1 MAVIRTMLSVVA
13 LYQFVRIVA
22 AVKVR
27 GYQHAGEAPPGAHGF
42 GNLARSASATFGWT
56 KAVTS
61 PP

>member
-1 MAVIRTMLSVVA
+1 MAVIGTMMSVAA
-13 LYQFVRIVA
+13 LYQSVRIAA

-27 GYQHAGEAPPGAHGF
+27 GYQPVGPPGAHGF
-42 GNLARSASATFGWT
+42 GNLARSASATPGWT

>member
-1 MAVIRTMLSVVA
+1 MAVIRTMLSVAA
-13 LYQFVRIVA
+13 LYQSVRIVA

-27 GYQHAGEAPPGAHGF
+27 GYQHVSPPGAHGF